1 MRPLPARRRRLA
13 RAAALLGATALVATG
28 LAATAPTQALP
39 ATPPAVATEPAATG
53 HNVALASAGA
63 DVTSSGTELTD
74 RWLADKAIDGV
85 ASGDSRWSSN
95 YSDQAWLA
103 VHLAR
108 PTTIDHVTVKWEAA
122 CAAAYHLEVSKDGQT
137 WQRAGDDPPHLRHH
151 GHPDPVGRTGL

>member
-39 ATPPAVATEPAATG
+39 ATPPAPAAEPAATG

-74 RWLADKAIDGV
+74 R
-85 ASGDSRWSSN
+85 
-95 YSDQAWLA
+95 
-103 VHLAR
+103 
-108 PTTIDHVTVKWEAA
+108 
-122 CAAAYHLEVSKDGQT
+122 
-137 WQRAGDDPPHLRHH
+137 
-151 GHPDPVGRTGL
+151 